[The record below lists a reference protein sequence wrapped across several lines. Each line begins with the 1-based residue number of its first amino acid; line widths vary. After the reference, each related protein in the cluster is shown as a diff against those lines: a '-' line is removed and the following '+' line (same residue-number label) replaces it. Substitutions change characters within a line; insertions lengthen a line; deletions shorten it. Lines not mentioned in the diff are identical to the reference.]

1 LTSLQL
7 PADADTCIE
16 VGYVALQ
23 LVIVVTN
30 GNLSIAILSC
40 LGVAGAQT
48 GRRGGLHWPS
58 YGSSFSIA
66 WR

>member
-30 GNLSIAILSC
+30 GNLSIAI
-40 LGVAGAQT
+40 GVAGAQT